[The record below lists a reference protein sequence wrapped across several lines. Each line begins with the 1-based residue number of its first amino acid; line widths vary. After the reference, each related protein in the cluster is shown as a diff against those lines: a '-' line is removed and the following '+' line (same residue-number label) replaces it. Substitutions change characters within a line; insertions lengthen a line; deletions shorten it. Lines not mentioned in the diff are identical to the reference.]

1 MNNPRTLSGVN
12 NNTIQQLNLPSTI
25 DAILIDGKP
34 GERGQVIAK
43 NETTNKLEWDKVD
56 DISIPENSI
65 SGDKLKTN
73 ITFST
78 TGLIRANEFFSNYF
92 IVPQNGAQ
100 KVIIDNDGIIMVG
113 NLTIDAYDTE
123 LRIDSIIC
131 SGNGGT
137 EPTILVQDGGITLSD
152 GMLQTFISGTDAVR
166 INDGGDIALYSD
178 NSENLTM
185 KIDGNSGTIT
195 IFSNGKIQTYGVSEI
210 MRILNGGEINLYD
223 DNTGVSKTISIV
235 GETGTI
241 TCEDLNVNNHTG
253 IIEFNEIKT
262 DKLTLPITGTAN
274 CEILSSGNIITNGS
288 ITGGSIDGTSLES
301 STTITATGSITG
313 NSLVSNS
320 TITATGLIV
329 VVV

>member
-56 DISIPENSI
+56 DISIPDNSI

-100 KVIIDNDGIIMVG
+100 QVILDSDGITMVG

-152 GMLQTFISGTDAVR
+152 GMLKTFISGTDAVR
-166 INDGGDIALYSD
+166 INNGGDIALYSD
-178 NSENLTM
+178 NSVNLTM
-185 KIDGNSGTIT
+185 RIDGNSGTIT

-210 MRILNGGEINLYD
+210 MRILNGGDINFYSDNAGNTPTLEISGSN
-223 DNTGVSKTISIV
+223 GQI
-235 GETGTI
+235 
-241 TCEDLNVNNHTG
+241 
-253 IIEFNEIKT
+253 EIK
-262 DKLTLPITGTAN
+262 GG
-274 CEILSSGNIITNGS
+274 GNLELKNGGD
-288 ITGGSIDGTSLES
+288 IEVYD
-301 STTITATGSITG
+301 
-313 NSLVSNS
+313 SND
-320 TITATGLIV
+320 V
-329 VVV
+329 K